1 MADTL
6 LPPSASLQERTIEQ
20 AIVRASDFHPN
31 YVQNWV
37 PFDVPENILPWLA
50 WAYSVDEWSMQWPV
64 DVRREYTEQ
73 SYFIHRYKGTV
84 AAVRRALR
92 SVIGGDEMT
101 LEEWWQYDGP
111 VHTFTVT
118 AEAFD
123 LWLRDG
129 PPLSPEL
136 YRQIRAL
143 VYAAKPVRSHWTLRV
158 RMPSEAGIGTAGAFT
173 SAAVVTD
180 ASEPKRPPIAVKT
193 SIQAGGAN
201 TSAAVVTGQTAPT
214 LSPIRADAAV
224 QSACAA
230 TSANVITSADQCVHP
245 AIKTAAKI
253 GAVSGISTVAVVA
266 ETALLRT
273 TAKHLRSNGG
283 VHGSITVVAVI

>member
-6 LPPSASLQERTIEQ
+6 LPPSASLQERAIEQ
-20 AIVRASDFHPN
+20 TIIRASDFHPN

-50 WAYSVDEWSMQWPV
+50 WAYSVDEWSVQWPT

-73 SYFIHRYKGTV
+73 SYFIHRHKGTV
-84 AAVRRALR
+84 AAVRRALS

-143 VYAAKPVRSHWTLRV
+143 VYASKPVRSHWTLRV
-158 RMPSEAGIGTAGAFT
+158 RMPSEAGIGAAGAFT
-173 SAAVVTD
+173 SAAVVTG
-180 ASEPKRPPIAVKT
+180 ANALKRPPIAVKT
-193 SIQAGGAN
+193 EIQAGGAN
-201 TSAAVVTGQTAPT
+201 TSAAVVTGQTVPT
-214 LSPIRADAAV
+214 LSLIRADAAV

-230 TSANVITSADQCVHP
+230 TSANVITSANQATPP
-245 AIKTAAKI
+245 AIKAAAPI
-253 GAVSGISTVAVVA
+253 VAASVISPAAVVA
-266 ETALLRT
+266 EKTLQGATVKQLRT
-273 TAKHLRSNGG
+273 SGAVLGA
-283 VHGSITVVAVI
+283 ITVVAVV

>member
-6 LPPSASLQERTIEQ
+6 LPPSASLQERAIEQ
-20 AIVRASDFHPN
+20 TIIRASDFHPN

-50 WAYSVDEWSMQWPV
+50 WAYSVDEWSVQWPT

-84 AAVRRALR
+84 AAVRRALS

-129 PPLSPEL
+129 PPISPEF
-136 YRQIRAL
+136 YRQIRAV
-143 VYAAKPVRSHWTLRV
+143 VYASKPVRSHWELRV
-158 RMPSEAGIGTAGAFT
+158 RMPSEASIGAA
-173 SAAVVTD
+173 SAV
-180 ASEPKRPPIAVKT
+180 
-193 SIQAGGAN
+193 N
-201 TSAAVVTGQTAPT
+201 TAAVVTGGDELRRPPIGSQSATAAT
-214 LSPIRADAAV
+214 GAVNTAAV
-224 QSACAA
+224 VTAGEQMVLPA
-230 TSANVITSADQCVHP
+230 TQAR
-245 AIKTAAKI
+245 
-253 GAVSGISTVAVVA
+253 SGISITGAISVVAVV
-266 ETALLRT
+266 
-273 TAKHLRSNGG
+273 
-283 VHGSITVVAVI
+283 